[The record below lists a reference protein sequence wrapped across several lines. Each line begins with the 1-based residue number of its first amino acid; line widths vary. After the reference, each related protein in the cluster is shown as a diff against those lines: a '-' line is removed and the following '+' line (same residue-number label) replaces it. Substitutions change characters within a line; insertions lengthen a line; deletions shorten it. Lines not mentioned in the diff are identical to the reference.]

1 MKEIILIDIDNNI
14 LGNWSGMWGKEIWSE
29 MNEDCELGV
38 KFEEWSEG
46 EEKGDGWKIYEYD
59 GMGVLVVDE
68 GKDWK
73 KCKKEYWKMVLRKY

>member
-1 MKEIILIDIDNNI
+1 MKEIILIGGENEV
-14 LGNWSGMWGKEIWSE
+14 LGEWFGVWGKEMWNE
-29 MNEDCELGV
+29 MNEDCEVGME
-38 KFEEWSEG
+38 FEEWSEG
-46 EEKGDGWKIYEYD
+46 EEKGDGWKIYESD

>member
-1 MKEIILIDIDNNI
+1 MKEIILIDGNNKVC
-14 LGNWSGMWGKEIWSE
+14 GVWSGEWNKEVWSVINKE
-29 MNEDCELGV
+29 GEVGME
-38 KFEEWSEG
+38 FEEWSEG
-46 EEKGDGWKIYEYD
+46 EEEGDGWKIYESD